1 MYTARQRQLEGYNFA
16 LIGHSNEYYYELSLG
31 GNGFKTD
38 YVPQGMCS
46 EIVSVKEVEETNEV

>member
-16 LIGHSNEYYYELSLG
+16 LIGHSNECYYELSLG
-31 GNGFKTD
+31 GSGFKTD
-38 YVPQGMCS
+38 YVPQVMCR